1 MWSLKLRYSTLASV
15 PTYSIAFKTIAP
27 RPRRLRQTQ
36 TSVVPS
42 EDDIHNDLGNYPDP
56 IKPAEG
62 ELQSLEDESFPK
74 IDQIEAYLQSIP
86 DPALDSQSTTQSH
99 TSTPMSSSSVPA
111 TGNCHS
117 SLISA
122 LI

>member
-1 MWSLKLRYSTLASV
+1 MAH
-15 PTYSIAFKTIAP
+15 
-27 RPRRLRQTQ
+27 RPRLLRQTQ

-42 EDDIHNDLGNYPDP
+42 EDDIHNDLGNYWDP

-62 ELQSLEDESFPK
+62 ELQSIEDESFPK

-86 DPALDSQSTTQSH
+86 DPALNSQSTTQSH
-99 TSTPMSSSSVPA
+99 TSTPASSSSVLA
-111 TGNCHS
+111 TEGCYS
-117 SLISA
+117 SLISD